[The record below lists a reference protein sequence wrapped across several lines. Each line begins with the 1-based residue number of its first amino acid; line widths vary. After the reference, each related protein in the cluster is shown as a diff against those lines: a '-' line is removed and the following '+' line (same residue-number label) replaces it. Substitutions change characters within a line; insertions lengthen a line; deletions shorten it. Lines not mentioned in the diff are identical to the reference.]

1 MFSISGFTQNLI
13 GVLIGAVILGAMLTV
28 VTAITIPES
37 LSYATAL
44 ETMIQIIPLLA
55 GAGLA
60 VAGVYLFITKK

>member
-13 GVLIGAVILGAMLTV
+13 GILIACVILGAMLGV
-28 VTAITIPES
+28 VVAITIPET
-37 LSYATAL
+37 LVYAGAL

>member
-13 GVLIGAVILGAMLTV
+13 GILIACVILGAMLGV
-28 VTAITIPES
+28 VVAITIPET
-37 LSYATAL
+37 LVYADAL

>member
-28 VTAITIPES
+28 VTAITIPSS

>member
-13 GVLIGAVILGAMLTV
+13 GILIGAVILGAMLGV
-28 VTAITIPES
+28 VVAIEVPS
-37 LSYATAL
+37 DLSYSGAL
-44 ETMIQIIPLLA
+44 ATMIQIIPLLA

>member
-13 GVLIGAVILGAMLTV
+13 GILIGAVILGAMLGV
-28 VTAITIPES
+28 VVAIDVPSTLTYS
-37 LSYATAL
+37 DAL
-44 ETMIQIIPLLA
+44 KTMIQIIPLLA

>member
-13 GVLIGAVILGAMLTV
+13 GVLIGAVILGAMLGV
-28 VTAITIPES
+28 VVAIDVPET
-37 LSYATAL
+37 LSYADAL
-44 ETMIQIIPLLA
+44 STMIQIIPLLA

>member
-13 GVLIGAVILGAMLTV
+13 GILIGAVILGAMLGV
-28 VTAITIPES
+28 VVAIEIPET
-37 LSYATAL
+37 LSYADAL
-44 ETMIQIIPLLA
+44 GTMIQIIPLLA

>member
-13 GVLIGAVILGAMLTV
+13 GILIGAVILGAMLSV
-28 VTAITIPES
+28 VVAIEVPET
-37 LSYATAL
+37 LSYGDAL
-44 ETMIQIIPLLA
+44 TVMIQIIPLLA

>member
-13 GVLIGAVILGAMLTV
+13 GILIGAVILGAMLGV
-28 VTAITIPES
+28 VVAIEVPST
-37 LSYATAL
+37 LSYSGAL
-44 ETMIQIIPLLA
+44 STMIQIIPLLA

>member
-13 GVLIGAVILGAMLTV
+13 GILIGAVILGAMLGV
-28 VTAITIPES
+28 VVAIDVPSTLTYSE
-37 LSYATAL
+37 AL
-44 ETMIQIIPLLA
+44 TTMIQIIPLLA